1 MDAAR
6 TAGGRPR
13 CVEPRAEIRTEGGR
27 ADDGRRG
34 MVDRG
39 RLCGRPRSLPC
50 RTRETREA
58 RMIRPGLAFAL
69 WLAIA
74 VLVVV
79 NDTLGDTI
87 IVERLSTM
95 TVEWYKALVPLPY
108 VLLMA
113 VIHARRTRGP
123 QWLEAAL
130 LAALLWPTT
139 TVLVDYLY
147 ERFTFGQ
154 EAIAF
159 VDRFAFWW
167 GAPYPLLVIAL
178 FAAPLVAGAITA
190 RRPRRADA

>member
-1 MDAAR
+1 
-6 TAGGRPR
+6 
-13 CVEPRAEIRTEGGR
+13 
-27 ADDGRRG
+27 
-34 MVDRG
+34 
-39 RLCGRPRSLPC
+39 
-50 RTRETREA
+50 
-58 RMIRPGLAFAL
+58 MIRPGLAFAL

-74 VLVVV
+74 LLVVV

-108 VLLMA
+108 VVLMA

-123 QWLEAAL
+123 QWFEAAL

-154 EAIAF
+154 EALAF
-159 VDRFAFWW
+159 LDRFALWW

-178 FAAPLVAGAITA
+178 FATPLLAGRMMRGHAP
-190 RRPRRADA
+190 

>member
-1 MDAAR
+1 
-6 TAGGRPR
+6 
-13 CVEPRAEIRTEGGR
+13 
-27 ADDGRRG
+27 
-34 MVDRG
+34 
-39 RLCGRPRSLPC
+39 
-50 RTRETREA
+50 
-58 RMIRPGLAFAL
+58 MIRPGLAFAL

-74 VLVVV
+74 LLVVV

-87 IVERLSTM
+87 IVERLSTI

-108 VLLMA
+108 VVLMA
-113 VIHARRTRGP
+113 AIHARRTRGP

-178 FAAPLVAGAITA
+178 FAAPLLAGRAMRA
-190 RRPRRADA
+190 RAP

>member
-1 MDAAR
+1 
-6 TAGGRPR
+6 
-13 CVEPRAEIRTEGGR
+13 
-27 ADDGRRG
+27 
-34 MVDRG
+34 
-39 RLCGRPRSLPC
+39 
-50 RTRETREA
+50 
-58 RMIRPGLAFAL
+58 MIRPGLAFAL

-74 VLVVV
+74 LLVVV

-87 IVERLSTM
+87 VVERLSTM

-108 VLLMA
+108 VVLMA

-123 QWLEAAL
+123 RWLEAAL

-178 FAAPLVAGAITA
+178 FAAPLLAG
-190 RRPRRADA
+190 RMMRERAP

>member
-1 MDAAR
+1 
-6 TAGGRPR
+6 
-13 CVEPRAEIRTEGGR
+13 
-27 ADDGRRG
+27 
-34 MVDRG
+34 
-39 RLCGRPRSLPC
+39 
-50 RTRETREA
+50 
-58 RMIRPGLAFAL
+58 MIRPGLAFAL

-74 VLVVV
+74 LLVVV

-108 VLLMA
+108 VVLMA

-123 QWLEAAL
+123 QWFEAAL

-154 EAIAF
+154 EALVF
-159 VDRFAFWW
+159 LDRFAGWW
-167 GAPYPLLVIAL
+167 GAPYPLLVIVL
-178 FAAPLVAGAITA
+178 FAAPLVTGAIVA
-190 RRPRRADA
+190 RRAR

>member
-1 MDAAR
+1 
-6 TAGGRPR
+6 
-13 CVEPRAEIRTEGGR
+13 
-27 ADDGRRG
+27 
-34 MVDRG
+34 
-39 RLCGRPRSLPC
+39 
-50 RTRETREA
+50 
-58 RMIRPGLAFAL
+58 MIRPGLAFAL

-74 VLVVV
+74 LLVVV

-108 VLLMA
+108 VVLMA
-113 VIHARRTRGP
+113 VIHARRTKGP
-123 QWLEAAL
+123 QWFEAAL

-154 EAIAF
+154 EAVAF
-159 VDRFAFWW
+159 LDRFTFWW

-178 FAAPLVAGAITA
+178 FVAPLLAG
-190 RRPRRADA
+190 RMMRERAP

>member
-1 MDAAR
+1 
-6 TAGGRPR
+6 
-13 CVEPRAEIRTEGGR
+13 
-27 ADDGRRG
+27 
-34 MVDRG
+34 
-39 RLCGRPRSLPC
+39 
-50 RTRETREA
+50 
-58 RMIRPGLAFAL
+58 MIRPGLAFAL

-74 VLVVV
+74 LLVVV

-87 IVERLSTM
+87 IVERLSTI

-108 VLLMA
+108 VVLMA

-178 FAAPLVAGAITA
+178 FAAPLLAG
-190 RRPRRADA
+190 RMMRERAP

>member
-1 MDAAR
+1 
-6 TAGGRPR
+6 
-13 CVEPRAEIRTEGGR
+13 
-27 ADDGRRG
+27 
-34 MVDRG
+34 
-39 RLCGRPRSLPC
+39 
-50 RTRETREA
+50 
-58 RMIRPGLAFAL
+58 MIRPGLALSL
-69 WLAIA
+69 WFAIA

-87 IVERLSTM
+87 IAERLTTI

-108 VLLMA
+108 VVLMA
-113 VIHARRTRGP
+113 VLHARRTRGP
-123 QWLEAAL
+123 QWFEAAL

-167 GAPYPLLVIAL
+167 GAPYPLLVIGL
-178 FAAPLVAGAITA
+178 FAAPLIAG
-190 RRPRRADA
+190 RVLR

>member
-1 MDAAR
+1 
-6 TAGGRPR
+6 
-13 CVEPRAEIRTEGGR
+13 
-27 ADDGRRG
+27 
-34 MVDRG
+34 
-39 RLCGRPRSLPC
+39 
-50 RTRETREA
+50 
-58 RMIRPGLAFAL
+58 MIRPGLAFAL

-74 VLVVV
+74 LLVVV

-108 VLLMA
+108 VVLMA

-123 QWLEAAL
+123 QWFEAAL

-139 TVLVDYLY
+139 TVLIDYLY

-154 EAIAF
+154 EPLAF
-159 VDRFAFWW
+159 LDRFAFWW

-178 FAAPLVAGAITA
+178 FAAPLLAG
-190 RRPRRADA
+190 RMMRKRAP

>member
-1 MDAAR
+1 
-6 TAGGRPR
+6 
-13 CVEPRAEIRTEGGR
+13 
-27 ADDGRRG
+27 
-34 MVDRG
+34 
-39 RLCGRPRSLPC
+39 
-50 RTRETREA
+50 
-58 RMIRPGLAFAL
+58 MIRPGLAFAL

-74 VLVVV
+74 LLVVV

-167 GAPYPLLVIAL
+167 GAPYPLLVVAL
-178 FAAPLVAGAITA
+178 FAAPLLAGRAMRA
-190 RRPRRADA
+190 RAS